1 MVVDSLIVISLALI
15 AVIFTVNTRIVDIIT
30 MVTVAEAELFVGDL
44 KRLNDLD
51 YRFVVGGCS
60 ELILDAAVTPRSR
73 RVAELAVN
81 VSRPRLPPKVAAC
94 RQLERTTQSGGTV
107 GATAAAPL
115 RCASLRRRRRRRV
128 RRCQNIIG
136 TRVVADTRRQVAA
149 RENRQKILLT
159 FDVHTNIID
168 EPIINYYFRK
178 KNFYFNEVCES
189 RLIYCV

>member
-15 AVIFTVNTRIVDIIT
+15 AVNTVNTRIVDIIT
-30 MVTVAEAELFVGDL
+30 MVTVAEAELFTGDL
-44 KRLNDLD
+44 KRLDDLD

-81 VSRPRLPPKVAAC
+81 VRRPRLPPEVAAC

-115 RCASLRRRRRRRV
+115 RCASLHRRRRRRV

-136 TRVVADTRRQVAA
+136 TRVVADARRQVAA
-149 RENRQKILLT
+149 RENRQKILRT

-178 KNFYFNEVCES
+178 KLLF
-189 RLIYCV
+189 